1 MAARFAKLTEA
12 QIVALFEKTTPENTK
27 KQLNM
32 EYIIK
37 HPRLVDCQLMY
48 DSSSRNNC

>member
-1 MAARFAKLTEA
+1 MVVRFAELTEA
-12 QIVALFEKTTPENTK
+12 EIVLLLNKATPENTK

-37 HPRLVDCQLMY
+37 QLFHLL
-48 DSSSRNNC
+48 SL